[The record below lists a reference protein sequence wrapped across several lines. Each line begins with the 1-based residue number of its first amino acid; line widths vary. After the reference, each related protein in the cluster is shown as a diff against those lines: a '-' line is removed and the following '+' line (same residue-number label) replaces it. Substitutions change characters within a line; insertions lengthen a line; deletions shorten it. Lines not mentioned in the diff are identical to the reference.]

1 MKQVSV
7 ALAKSLERINFLSSS
22 SERGKNGYDIIA
34 TDVAPHSLALTMA
47 NANNNQVGDIIDT
60 SIMDYFNLT
69 SVQNVKK
76 SLLLSRGRDEVNTDI
91 YYNKTQDNGFSLI
104 FGSSL
109 QGLFQGTGRRDGTL
123 WKVLDELLDANPA
136 SLVILGHTVSEQID
150 LPPDPF
156 PYRLVRRL
164 SASDDFFGDMKTRNG
179 ETSDYEICV
188 FQLKATNQERLK
200 SSPFTS
206 KRYFLDEL

>member
-1 MKQVSV
+1 MNFR
-7 ALAKSLERINFLSSS
+7 RILILVIIIFFNGCVEYIPSNSKKVNFKT
-22 SERGKNGYDIIA
+22 EKKYKN
-34 TDVAPHSLALTMA
+34 
-47 NANNNQVGDIIDT
+47 
-60 SIMDYFNLT
+60 
-69 SVQNVKK
+69 
-76 SLLLSRGRDEVNTDI
+76 
-91 YYNKTQDNGFSLI
+91 NGFSLI